1 MPRVLCHSLVANG
14 TDHAER
20 EGENAAASGLSS
32 DGDAEVE
39 AVVSDG
45 DAEAEAVVWMRLGRG
60 GDAEDEV
67 EDSVEAGDNCSTAR
81 D

>member
-14 TDHAER
+14 TDHTER

-45 DAEAEAVVWMRLGRG
+45 DAEADWMRLGRG